1 VLSITPKNGLG
12 NLSPISIGACL
23 IVITFALA
31 YLILQKATFKGIE
44 GNSFYGLAIGFTATA
59 MAYTLGDISGG
70 AFNPAVAIGAFLVGL
85 FT

>member
-1 VLSITPKNGLG
+1 MLNIKPKNGLG
-12 NLSPISIGACL
+12 NLSPIGIGACL

-31 YLILQKATFKGIE
+31 YLILHKATFKGIE

-70 AFNPAVAIGAFLVGL
+70 AFNPAVAIGAFLGGL